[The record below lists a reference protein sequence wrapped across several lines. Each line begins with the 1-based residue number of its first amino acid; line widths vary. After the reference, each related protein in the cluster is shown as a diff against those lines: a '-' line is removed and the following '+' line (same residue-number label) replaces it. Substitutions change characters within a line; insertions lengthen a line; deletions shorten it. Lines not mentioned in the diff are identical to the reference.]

1 MSRERLVSQAGGF
14 ILLVVAL
21 IGCRGDPPPIN
32 QTVTVSSSST
42 AVTIPAEIQRI
53 AVLYPHSSFRDYS
66 AAYQRLEGALFQLK
80 TYRPRLKFVDRF
92 NVPTVMTELRFQ
104 HGGAVTE
111 NSAM

>member
-66 AAYQRLEGALFQLK
+66 AASYTLSR
-80 TYRPRLKFVDRF
+80 
-92 NVPTVMTELRFQ
+92 
-104 HGGAVTE
+104 
-111 NSAM
+111 SASGSAGSVIRRSVLISL